1 MKWWKGLECAACLC
15 ALVTLVGACGPE
27 PHAEADTVVL
37 VHGLGRTPASMAIL
51 QARLAGAGY
60 RIVNFG
66 YPSRSETLEAL
77 TDSLRQAV
85 RDCCSAS
92 TGTVHF
98 VTHSMGGVLVRSYLA
113 DRTEPFE
120 GRVVMLSPPNQGS
133 EIVDAFAD
141 SPFLR
146 SLLGPAGVR
155 LGTDSTGI
163 ASELGPVDFDL
174 GIITGDRSLNPIGS
188 WLIPGPDDGKVGVA
202 RARLEGATDF
212 LVVHATHTF
221 IMNRGDV
228 AEQVAHFLEHGE
240 FLRESPEAEASIGI
254 WPACDGPDTDPWV
267 TGLRDRVLAYDELA
281 GFAVESYGAPLT
293 CEGAVTSEFDG
304 MPFGSLRLGF
314 SGGASLLV
322 ETIPPEASAVAL
334 RAPGGFADEA
344 VARRVLEDYTER
356 VGVEIDWAAPE
367 ITEQNDGRV
376 QQYRDPDSGLN
387 ASASLVY
394 SGGSLVGL
402 SFSTA
407 L

>member
-1 MKWWKGLECAACLC
+1 MRWRKKLELAICLS
-15 ALVTLVGACGPE
+15 ALVTLVGSCTPE

-66 YPSRSETLEAL
+66 YPSRSESLEAL

-85 RDCCSAS
+85 RDCCPGSA
-92 TGTVHF
+92 GALHF

-113 DRTEPFE
+113 DRKEPFE

-133 EIVDAFAD
+133 EIVDAYAD

-146 SLLGPAGVR
+146 ALLGPSGVR

-174 GIITGDRSLNPIGS
+174 GIITGDRSINPIGS
-188 WLIPGPDDGKVGVA
+188 WLIPGPDDGKVSVA

-228 AEQVAHFLEHGE
+228 AEQVAHFLEYGE
-240 FLRESPEAEASIGI
+240 FLREEPDAEATLDK
-254 WPACDGPDTDPWV
+254 WPPCDGPDADPWV
-267 TGLRDRVLAYDELA
+267 VELRDRVLAYDVLV
-281 GFAVESYGAPLT
+281 GFAVESFGAPLT

-304 MPFGSLRLGF
+304 MRFGSLRLSF
-314 SGGASLLV
+314 SDGASLQI
-322 ETIPPEASAVAL
+322 ETMPPEASAVAL
-334 RAPGGFADEA
+334 RVPGGFADEA
-344 VARRVLEDYTER
+344 VARRGLEDYTER
-356 VGVEIDWAAPE
+356 IGVEIDWTAPE
-367 ITEQNDGRV
+367 VTVEGPSRV
-376 QQYRDPDSGLN
+376 ERFWDPDSGLN

-394 SGGSLVGL
+394 SGVSLIGL
-402 SFSTA
+402 RFSMA